1 MEWKNWQ
8 CRGGKI
14 FVDNVGDQWEG
25 RKFKICERRMERKCW
40 QCRGGEEQIDNV
52 EAQLEGRKFNIW
64 GNISIFVEKY
74 FNIWFVYLFK
84 MMKGR
89 IWWGEVPGAGLCQ
102 ICVSAPPVERKH
114 RRNIIALN
122 GPTPIYF
129 FSLKY
134 FTSLAKLFGPNICG
148 YVPVKRT

>member
-1 MEWKNWQ
+1 MSKPERQKDFHLFYDTKK
-8 CRGGKI
+8 RLKGKGDVWLF
-14 FVDNVGDQWEG
+14 FVLL
-25 RKFKICERRMERKCW
+25 CMM
-40 QCRGGEEQIDNV
+40 
-52 EAQLEGRKFNIW
+52 
-64 GNISIFVEKY
+64 
-74 FNIWFVYLFK
+74 LFGLFILLK
-84 MMKGR
+84 KMKGR
-89 IWWGEVPGAGLCQ
+89 IWWGEVPGAGCCQ

-114 RRNIIALN
+114 RRNIIAPN

>member
-1 MEWKNWQ
+1 MKGRIWWGEILKDLGEILKSLGKYFGIWRKYFKICTTYFNIFRKYFNIKFSFKMMKGRYWKNW
-8 CRGGKI
+8 GKY
-14 FVDNVGDQWEG
+14 
-25 RKFKICERRMERKCW
+25 
-40 QCRGGEEQIDNV
+40 
-52 EAQLEGRKFNIW
+52 FNIW
-64 GNISIFVEKY
+64 WKY

-89 IWWGEVPGAGLCQ
+89 IWWGEVPGAELCQ

-114 RRNIIALN
+114 RRNIIAPN